1 MDFNRY
7 AKTRHVMS
15 DSDDETYTLVSAYC
29 RHGDTID
36 GDGWSVIVQD
46 RQRNEWT
53 EKTQAGSCDKISTE
67 NQRIKSKDVSC
78 LVYARISK
86 ILNDSTENSM
96 AASLS
101 PQRSNPIDGV
111 NRASPETSIGASPS
125 PQRSNP
131 IDGVNRAPPEN
142 SIGASLSPRSSN
154 PIDGVNRASP
164 ENSIGASPSPR
175 STETLPQS
183 SADAIKEASHV
194 NRKRKRH

>member
-1 MDFNRY
+1 
-7 AKTRHVMS
+7 MS
-15 DSDDETYTLVSAYC
+15 DSDDETYTLVSAYGC
-29 RHGDTID
+29 HGDTFD

-46 RQRNEWT
+46 RERNEWT
-53 EKTQAGSCDKISTE
+53 AKTNAGSCDKISTE

-111 NRASPETSIGASPS
+111 NRASPE
-125 PQRSNP
+125 
-131 IDGVNRAPPEN
+131 
-142 SIGASLSPRSSN
+142 
-154 PIDGVNRASP
+154 
-164 ENSIGASPSPR
+164 NSIGASPSPR